1 MTEKK
6 QSTDGGSMIRFTDVL
21 SKNKTLTCEGFSD
34 GPDFDRERNLLSS
47 MESEASAVF
56 EYLKGAE
63 LNSTNSGVSVFVL
76 KGLVDA
82 HCGKQVPIGAIIA
95 GALMAGVRVGKKGF
109 CHTNIK
115 KAWFKKQVESILR

>member
-6 QSTDGGSMIRFTDVL
+6 QSTDGGSMISFADVL

-47 MESEASAVF
+47 MDSEASAVL

-63 LNSTNSGVSVFVL
+63 LNGTNSGVSMFVL

-82 HCGKQVPIGAIIA
+82 HFGKQIPVGVIIA
-95 GALMAGVRVGKKGF
+95 GALMAGVRVSQKWF
-109 CHTNIK
+109 CYTNIK
-115 KAWFKKQVESILR
+115 KTWFKKQMESM

>member
-1 MTEKK
+1 MIAKK
-6 QSTDGGSMIRFTDVL
+6 QCTDGVAMISFADVL

-34 GPDFDRERNLLSS
+34 VPYFDRERELLLS
-47 MESEASAVF
+47 MESEASAAF

-82 HCGKQVPIGAIIA
+82 HFGKQIPIGAIIA
-95 GALMAGVRVGKKGF
+95 GALMAGVRVSKKGF
-109 CHTNIK
+109 CYTNIK
-115 KAWFKKQVESILR
+115 KSWFKKQMESILR